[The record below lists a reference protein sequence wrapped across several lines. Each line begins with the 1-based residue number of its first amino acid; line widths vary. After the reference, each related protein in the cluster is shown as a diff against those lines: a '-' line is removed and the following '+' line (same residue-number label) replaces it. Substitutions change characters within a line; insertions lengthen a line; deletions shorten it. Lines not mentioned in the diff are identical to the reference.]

1 MRTVITIETN
11 KHEIRVKHKIQLSSG
26 KSDVKRTVIKQNSN
40 KTHILVISLY
50 DNEGQLMIDDG
61 WNIVISA
68 KKSDNKFI
76 VDSNNIS
83 VSENEINVVVT
94 QQMLTTPGTER
105 CELAIYKED
114 GTCYFSDTFLIYV
127 EQNINHGSELESI
140 NEYDS
145 IVDTLNQIKEYEK
158 EAEKTK
164 DHIQDV
170 SDEADEM
177 LENMGETLV
186 SAVEVLSETEPED
199 PIQGSFWLKE
209 Y

>member
-1 MRTVITIETN
+1 MIIIET
-11 KHEIRVKHKIQLSSG
+11 IKHKLQLSSG
-26 KSDVKRTVIKQNSN
+26 ESDVKRTVIKQNSDR
-40 KTHILVISLY
+40 THILSIKLY
-50 DNEGQLMIDDG
+50 DNNDILEIDPA
-61 WNIVISA
+61 WSIVISA

-83 VSENEINVVVT
+83 LSENTINIAVT
-94 QQMLTTPGTER
+94 KQMLTTPGTER
-105 CELAIYKED
+105 CELAIYKQD

-127 EQNINHGSELESI
+127 EPNVNYGSDLEST

-145 IVDTLNQIKEYEK
+145 IVDTLNQIKDYEK
-158 EAEKTK
+158 DAEKGR

-170 SDEADEM
+170 SDEVDKM

-186 SAVEVLSETEPED
+186 NAVEVLSETEPD
-199 PIQGSFWLKE
+199 NPIAGSFWLKE

>member
-1 MRTVITIETN
+1 MIIET
-11 KHEIRVKHKIQLSSG
+11 IKHKLQLSSG
-26 KSDVKRTVIKQNSN
+26 ESDVKRTVIKQNSD
-40 KTHILVISLY
+40 KTHILSIKLY
-50 DNEGQLMIDDG
+50 DNNDILEIDPA
-61 WNIVISA
+61 WSIVISA

-83 VSENEINVVVT
+83 LSENTINIAVT
-94 QQMLTTPGTER
+94 KQMLTTPGTER
-105 CELAIYKED
+105 CELTIYKQD

-127 EQNINHGSELESI
+127 EPNVNYGSDLENT

-145 IVDTLNQIKEYEK
+145 IVDTLNQIKDYEK
-158 EAEKTK
+158 DAEKGR

-170 SDEADEM
+170 SDEVDKM

-186 SAVEVLSETEPED
+186 NAVEVLSETEPEN
-199 PIQGSFWLKE
+199 PITGSFWLKE

>member
-1 MRTVITIETN
+1 M
-11 KHEIRVKHKIQLSSG
+11 
-26 KSDVKRTVIKQNSN
+26 
-40 KTHILVISLY
+40 THILLITLY
-50 DNEGQLMIDDG
+50 DNDDELTIDEG

-76 VDSNNIS
+76 VDANNIS
-83 VSENEINVVVT
+83 LSGNVINVNVT
-94 QQMLTTPGTER
+94 QQMLTTPGTEQ

-127 EQNINHGSELESI
+127 EQNINYGSELEST

-170 SDEADEM
+170 SDEVDEM

-186 SAVEVLSETEPED
+186 NAVEVLSETEPED

>member
-1 MRTVITIETN
+1 MIIET
-11 KHEIRVKHKIQLSSG
+11 IKHKLQLSSG
-26 KSDVKRTVIKQNSN
+26 ESDVKRTVIKQNSD
-40 KTHILVISLY
+40 KTHILSIKLY
-50 DNEGQLMIDDG
+50 DNNDILEIDPA

-83 VSENEINVVVT
+83 LSENAINIAVT
-94 QQMLTTPGTER
+94 KQMLTTPGTER
-105 CELAIYKED
+105 CELAIYKQD

-127 EQNINHGSELESI
+127 EPNVNYGSDLEST

-145 IVDTLNQIKEYEK
+145 IVDTLNQIKDYEK
-158 EAEKTK
+158 DAEKGR

-170 SDEADEM
+170 SDEVDKM

-186 SAVEVLSETEPED
+186 NAVEVLSETEPD
-199 PIQGSFWLKE
+199 NPIAGSFWLKE

>member
-1 MRTVITIETN
+1 MIIET
-11 KHEIRVKHKIQLSSG
+11 IKHKLQLSSG
-26 KSDVKRTVIKQNSN
+26 ESDVKRTVIKQNSD
-40 KTHILVISLY
+40 KTHILSIKLY
-50 DNEGQLMIDDG
+50 DNNDILEIDPA
-61 WNIVISA
+61 WSIVISA

-83 VSENEINVVVT
+83 LSENAINIAVT
-94 QQMLTTPGTER
+94 KQMLTTPGTER
-105 CELAIYKED
+105 CELAIYKQD

-127 EQNINHGSELESI
+127 EPNVNYGSDLEST

-145 IVDTLNQIKEYEK
+145 IVDTLNQIKDYEK
-158 EAEKTK
+158 DAEKGR

-170 SDEADEM
+170 SDEVDKM

-186 SAVEVLSETEPED
+186 NAVEVLLETEPD
-199 PIQGSFWLKE
+199 NPITGSFWLKE